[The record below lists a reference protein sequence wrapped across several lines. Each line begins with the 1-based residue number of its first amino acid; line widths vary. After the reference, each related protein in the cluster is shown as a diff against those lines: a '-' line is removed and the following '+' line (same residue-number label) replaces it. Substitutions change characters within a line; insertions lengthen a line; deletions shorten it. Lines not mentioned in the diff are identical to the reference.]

1 LGEYRAKTKQITT
14 TATTTT
20 TKKGLGKG
28 FKAEALEAVFLH
40 NKTNANAENKSQNQ
54 TKSSLTHE
62 VVDIEISKIV
72 VNPLQPRKEFDQ
84 NKLIELKD
92 TIIEY
97 GLMQPITVKEI
108 IGGYELVAGERR
120 YRAFKLAGYEKIPA
134 IITSISSDAEQLEKA
149 LIENIQREDLN
160 PIDIASSYQQLIEKC
175 NYTQE
180 QLAAKVGKERST
192 VTNFIRLLK
201 LPASVQDLL
210 TAKKISGG
218 HARALLALE
227 NNLDM
232 ISVANDIIIKGLSVR
247 ATESLIKNIGSGKTV
262 LSKDGKK
269 KIQSNKQLAITT
281 EEQVIIEEHQN
292 KLRTIYGTNVR
303 IFTKN
308 DNKGSIEIEFYSAD
322 DFERIIELLE
332 ANY

>member
-1 LGEYRAKTKQITT
+1 MGKSTT
-14 TATTTT
+14 V
-20 TKKGLGKG
+20 KKGLGKG

-40 NKTNANAENKSQNQ
+40 KKTNVNAGNANAENKSQDAEFQDNERAL
-54 TKSSLTHE
+54 SNYVE
-62 VVDIEISKIV
+62 IEISKIV
-72 VNPLQPRKEFDQ
+72 VNPLQPRKEFNQ

-92 TIIEY
+92 SIVEH
-97 GLMQPITVKEI
+97 GLLQPITVKEI

-120 YRAFKLAGYEKIPA
+120 FRAFKLAGYVKIPA

-160 PIDIASSYQQLIEKC
+160 PIEIAISYQQLIEKC

-180 QLAAKVGKERST
+180 QLALRVGKERST

-210 TAKKISGG
+210 VANKISGG
-218 HARALLALE
+218 HARALLSLE
-227 NNLDM
+227 NNFDM
-232 ISVANDIIIKGLSVR
+232 ITVANDIIAKGLSVR
-247 ATESLIKNIGSGKTV
+247 ATEALVKDITSEKIV

-269 KIQSNKQLAITT
+269 KIQSNNQLAITT

-322 DFERIIELLE
+322 DFERIIDLLE
-332 ANY
+332 ANA

>member
-1 LGEYRAKTKQITT
+1 MAKPTT
-14 TATTTT
+14 V
-20 TKKGLGKG
+20 KKGLGKG

-40 NKTNANAENKSQNQ
+40 KKTNANVNANAGNKSQNDEK
-54 TKSSLTHE
+54 TLSNYVE
-62 VVDIEISKIV
+62 IEISKIV

-84 NKLIELKD
+84 SKLIELKD
-92 TIIEY
+92 SIVEH

-120 YRAFKLAGYEKIPA
+120 FRAFKLAGYKTIPA

-160 PIDIASSYQQLIEKC
+160 PIEIAISYQQLIEKC

-180 QLAAKVGKERST
+180 QLALRVGKERST

-210 TAKKISGG
+210 ATKKISGG

-227 NNLDM
+227 NDLDM
-232 ISVANDIIIKGLSVR
+232 ISVANDIIAKGLSVR
-247 ATESLIKNIGSGKTV
+247 ATEALVKDITSEKII

-269 KIQSNKQLAITT
+269 KIQPTNQLAITT
-281 EEQVIIEEHQN
+281 EEQIIIEEHQS

-332 ANY
+332 ANA